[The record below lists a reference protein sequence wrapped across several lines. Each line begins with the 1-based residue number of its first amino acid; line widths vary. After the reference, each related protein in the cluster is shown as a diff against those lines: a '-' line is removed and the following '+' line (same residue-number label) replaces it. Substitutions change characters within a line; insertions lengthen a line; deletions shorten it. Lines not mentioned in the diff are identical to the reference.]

1 MQEKALI
8 EDVKVTE
15 EEIKA
20 EYENIKNEINA
31 RHVLVADEETA
42 KKVKAELE
50 SGKDFAE
57 VAKEYST
64 EEAAQTTGGEL
75 GWFGKGQMVPEF
87 EEVAFGLEKNVI
99 VNQLNQN
106 LVTTLLK

>member
-1 MQEKALI
+1 
-8 EDVKVTE
+8 
-15 EEIKA
+15 
-20 EYENIKNEINA
+20 
-31 RHVLVADEETA
+31 TA

-64 EEAAQTTGGEL
+64 EEAAQTSGGEL

-87 EEVAFGLEKNVI
+87 EKVAFGLEKNVI
-99 VNQLNQN
+99 SEPVKSEFGYHVIEVTDTRTIEKSYEDKKAEIEKQLKLEKADQSK
-106 LVTTLLK
+106 LLPKVAK